1 MIARIFGTLSLAFFN
16 ISVVM
21 KTIRTLGVALGISI
35 ASASAYAMFTTSEF
49 GKGGFSDGSSVGNIL
64 NNFLG
69 QDNAQQIS
77 LSELSSLATAL
88 ASADSYDYSS
98 SPTLSLFDS
107 NNDGEIS
114 EQEFVD
120 ILNNISELNNV
131 DTSGDGKYAQA
142 YATELAAMTSP
153 VTLTQMQSAITTGNT
168 YAVDAPQIPN
178 TSFSFSALNSSNS
191 SSLGLIDGLGNT
203 LDNAS
208 LINSF
213 SAQHS
218 NGSNASDN
226 FTLTSNGS
234 IELASGVNIEDLT
247 PGTYTF
253 SVTSTDSNSL
263 SYELSTT
270 TDVSLTL
277 SNAQGCV
284 VTDDVTSADFTTNAD
299 ASTSIDG
306 ATVTINGNHSEDDL
320 LFVKGATSS
329 STSDNVSYTGLDY
342 GITGFY
348 DKDIG
353 QMTFSGSTTEANW
366 INIFKK
372 VGYIYDNTSS
382 PDNGTRSLIFSLSS
396 NIVYNHTDGADHFY
410 KFISNDGINF
420 DDAFAA
426 ADNSTLF
433 GMQGYLVTITSAAE
447 QAYIVPKLKG
457 AGWIGGCDRLG
468 DATVQGH
475 CRIDNSTDLDNLVGV
490 SQSEWDNTTGTYSM
504 AQGEGYFYWVT
515 GPERLEF
522 ITQDI
527 KNCNSSSDP
536 DKQRTYPTASTC
548 NHSDSLDSSDSNYP
562 YTNFQYTE
570 PNNYRHDGDIGE
582 NYLHVHGTGLWND
595 WRLDGDTTT
604 SGNAAKGYIVEYGG
618 MDNET
623 VPDLT
628 VDKSYT
634 IATDGQFCAYS
645 SS

>member
-1 MIARIFGTLSLAFFN
+1 
-16 ISVVM
+16 
-21 KTIRTLGVALGISI
+21 
-35 ASASAYAMFTTSEF
+35 MFTTSEL
-49 GKGGFSDGSSVGNIL
+49 GKGGFVDGSSVGDIL

-69 QDNAQQIS
+69 TDGAQQIDLTD
-77 LSELSSLATAL
+77 LSALATAL
-88 ASADSYDYSS
+88 SSADSFDYSS
-98 SPTLSLFDS
+98 NASLALFDQ
-107 NNDGEIS
+107 NNDGAIS

-120 ILNNISELNNV
+120 ILSGISGLNNV
-131 DTSGDGKYAQA
+131 DTSDDGIYAQA
-142 YATELAAMTSP
+142 YATELAAMTAP
-153 VTLTQMQSAITTGNT
+153 VTLAKIQTAITTGNT

-208 LINSF
+208 LITSF

-218 NGSNASDN
+218 DGSNASDN
-226 FTLTSNGS
+226 FTITSNGS
-234 IELASGVNIEDLT
+234 IELASGVNIETLT

-253 SVTSTDSNSL
+253 SVTSTDSNTL
-263 SYELSTT
+263 SYALSTT
-270 TDVSLTL
+270 ASVSLTL
-277 SNAQGCV
+277 SNAQGCIVTNDV
-284 VTDDVTSADFTTNAD
+284 VDADFTTNTS

-306 ATVTINGNHSEDDL
+306 ATVTINGNHNEDDL

-329 STSDNVSYTGLDY
+329 STSDNVSYTDIGY
-342 GITGFY
+342 GVTGFY
-348 DKDIG
+348 DKTIG

-366 INIFKK
+366 INVFKK
-372 VGYIYDNTSS
+372 VGYIFDNTST

-396 NIVYNHTDGADHFY
+396 NIVYNHADGEDHFY
-410 KFISNDGINF
+410 KFISDDGINF
-420 DDAFAA
+420 SDAFEA

-468 DATVQGH
+468 DATVQSH
-475 CRIDNSTDLDNLVGV
+475 CRIDNATDLANLIGV
-490 SQSEWDNTTGTYSM
+490 SQSEWDNTSGSYSM
-504 AQGEGYFYWVT
+504 ADGEGYFYWVA

-522 ITQDI
+522 IVLDI

-645 SS
+645 S